1 MAEHKVGNMMDFGQ
15 IAYEA
20 YAAKANGIS
29 LISGAELPPWD
40 VLNGSIQEAWSAAA
54 QAVVNVVVGDGG

>member
-1 MAEHKVGNMMDFGQ
+1 MGHFGQ

-29 LISGAELPPWD
+29 LVSGAELPTWD
-40 VLNGSIQEAWSAAA
+40 VLNGSIQEAWDAAA
-54 QAVVNVVVGDGG
+54 QAVAQAVVGDGG

>member
-1 MAEHKVGNMMDFGQ
+1 MGHFGQ

-29 LISGAELPPWD
+29 LVSGAELPPWMS
-40 VLNGSIQEAWSAAA
+40 LNGSIQEAWDAAA
-54 QAVVNVVVGDGG
+54 QAVVQAVMGDGG